1 MINCLEHSSN
11 GLYITL
17 GQHTSRVITLHENN
31 FFGLI
36 MYVKDTSNNAF
47 YVYAKSVTVLIK
59 EVLSLFEKVILDEQP
74 FRFTKYYHVS
84 SR

>member
-1 MINCLEHSSN
+1 
-11 GLYITL
+11 
-17 GQHTSRVITLHENN
+17 
-31 FFGLI
+31 

-59 EVLSLFEKVILDEQP
+59 EVLSLFEKVILDEQQ